1 MSTADIAVTDVELDS
16 IVRLPAP
23 ARDAWCQRRHEE
35 LSARGALPRLS
46 PEVIGVL
53 VWANNRYTWTGDVR
67 G

>member
-1 MSTADIAVTDVELDS
+1 VSSRQHAVKDRELNS

-23 ARDAWCQRRHEE
+23 ARDAWCQRRHADLE
-35 LSARGALPRLS
+35 ARGALPKLS
-46 PEVIGVL
+46 PEVRGVL

>member
-1 MSTADIAVTDVELDS
+1 MRIPDRIASDAELDD

-35 LSARGALPRLS
+35 LAARGALPRLS
-46 PEVIGVL
+46 PEVLGVL